1 MWVSRRARRAAAALV
16 AAAAAGVV
24 AAPARD
30 ARADCDPRPE
40 ASTCLTSDALW
51 PMPGPQRFA
60 YVASTELTQPG
71 NFGLALV
78 STYQKRPI
86 DLHVATPGPMGTDAA
101 AIDDQIDTTLVT
113 SFGVVDRVAAYVAIP
128 GTLHQTGG
136 GSSAATGRPAPASS
150 SLRDPRVGVALGALP
165 RAPEG
170 MFAAAV
176 YTDLQVPTRS
186 TTDFAGEKGFVVA
199 PTVTADARF
208 AGRFVVAADLGGR
221 FRAVTQSFYG
231 ERQTTQ
237 LLFGL
242 GGGVDILPRELLSVG
257 VEART
262 ILGLGARA
270 DLGQDRFGPT
280 SSNAHSVLGGEWL
293 ASLRSA
299 FFSSRVSVLAG
310 GGGTLPLDG
319 LLGIGRVRLVLGLAY
334 TPGAPP
340 PPPAR
345 VEEPR
350 ERAPREEPAP
360 AAAARPVAA
369 PPPPR
374 AAVVVA
380 PPPRPGTCAATCKAD
395 SFSAFPASEESGLA
409 TSVTPYLT
417 ELSRCLVRFGAEGIR
432 PAILLRFTEAGVESE
447 SRLDLGGYED
457 MACVKDARAHAPV
470 FSVSRGTTVRCEL
483 RCQ

>member
-1 MWVSRRARRAAAALV
+1 MRLSRRAR
-16 AAAAAGVV
+16 AAAGSLAV
-24 AAPARD
+24 AATLAATD
-30 ARADCDPRPE
+30 AGADCDPRPE

-60 YVASTELTQPG
+60 YLASTELTQPG
-71 NFGLALV
+71 NFGVALV

-113 SFGVVDRVAAYVAIP
+113 SFGIVDRIAAHVAIP

-150 SLRDPRVGVALGALP
+150 SLRDPRVGVGVAALP
-165 RAPEG
+165 RAPG
-170 MFAAAV
+170 GVLAVAV

-186 TTDFAGEKGFVVA
+186 TADFAGEKGFVVA
-199 PTVTADARF
+199 PTVAADARL

-299 FFSSRVSVLAG
+299 FFASRVSVLAG

-319 LLGIGRVRLVLGLAY
+319 LLGIGRVRFVLGLAY

-340 PPPAR
+340 PPPPVP

-350 ERAPREEPAP
+350 ERASREEPAP
-360 AAAARPVAA
+360 PAPPRPVTGPAPPRAPVVVAA
-369 PPPPR
+369 PP
-374 AAVVVA
+374 
-380 PPPRPGTCAATCKAD
+380 RPGACAATCKAD
-395 SFSAFPASEESGLA
+395 SFSAFPPSEETGLA

-417 ELSRCLVRFGAEGIR
+417 ELSRCLVRVGAEGIR
-432 PAILLRFTEAGVESE
+432 PAILLRFTESGVQSE

-457 MACVKDARAHAPV
+457 LACAKDARAHAPV
-470 FSVSRGTTVRCEL
+470 FAVSRGTTVRCEL

>member
-1 MWVSRRARRAAAALV
+1 MRLARRAGTALL
-16 AAAAAGVV
+16 AAAAAGAFAFVS
-24 AAPARD
+24 AD

-51 PMPGPQRFA
+51 PRPGPQRFA
-60 YVASTELTQPG
+60 YLASTELTQPG

-113 SFGVVDRVAAYVAIP
+113 SFGIVDRIEAYVAIP

-136 GSSAATGRPAPASS
+136 GSSAATGRAAPASS
-150 SLRDPRVGVALGALP
+150 SLRDPRVGVGVSALP
-165 RAPEG
+165 RDPQRMLAV
-170 MFAAAV
+170 AV
-176 YTDLQVPTRS
+176 YTDVQVPTRS
-186 TTDFAGEKGFVVA
+186 TADFAGEKGFVFA
-199 PTVTADARF
+199 PTVAADARF
-208 AGRFVVAADLGGR
+208 ARRFVVAVDVGGR
-221 FRAVTQSFYG
+221 IRPVTQSFYG

-242 GGGVDILPRELLSVG
+242 GAGVDVLPRELLSVG

-262 ILGLGARA
+262 ILGLDARA
-270 DLGQDRFGPT
+270 DVGQDRFGST
-280 SSNAHSVLGGEWL
+280 STNARSVLGGEWL

-299 FFSSRVSVLAG
+299 FFSSRLSVLAG

-319 LLGIGRVRLVLGLAY
+319 LLGIGRVRFVLGLAY

-340 PPPAR
+340 PPVVR

-350 ERAPREEPAP
+350 EERREEPALAAAPARPAPAP
-360 AAAARPVAA
+360 AAPARAPVAVA
-369 PPPPR
+369 PP
-374 AAVVVA
+374 

-409 TSVTPYLT
+409 VSVTPYLT
-417 ELSRCLVRFGAEGIR
+417 ELSRCLVRVGAEGIR
-432 PAILLRFTEAGVESE
+432 PAILLRFTEAGTQSE
-447 SRLDLGGYED
+447 SRLDLGGYENL
-457 MACVKDARAHAPV
+457 ACVSDVRSHAPTY
-470 FSVSRGTTVRCEL
+470 SVSRGTTVRCEL